1 MTSSLCFVD
10 GPGFTSRRN
19 RDVLLETACE
29 VSDPEGLITKFLAYE
44 SFRIKREQHAFDMV
58 GSLQDRLGVLFWYLT
73 DYVRDRQNAFVP
85 LSARQVEILN
95 GPAPLA
101 GASAAVTVALYNF
114 VARELPTHLDLRDP
128 AVLREALYW
137 WCVEKAPR
145 CRFETRLVT
154 DDQVAALRVEEQWIG
169 EAYPFNAFMTQF
181 FNRHQELHALE
192 MTSKRDR
199 AAFVHYLILHAFTQ
213 PHLMRLLPTDV
224 LRRALR
230 GTREDTNL
238 FDRVIA
244 KLAMGADATADGGRQ
259 LRAAATDLIRH
270 TGWRLD
276 GTRLEEIGTGP
287 HCNRGISAAEEVDGL
302 EPGVGLIGP
311 IRKASG
317 LGQATRLSYHV
328 LGQLQATQRLT
339 VLDFDLDNPAPV
351 IPDLAGIAPLRT
363 PRAINVIHL
372 NAESIPLVFAYAQRK
387 IVAASYNIGYFFW
400 ELNEIPKC
408 HKLALELLD
417 EIWVSSD
424 YNREIYSRFT
434 DKPVVNVG
442 MAVEPLP
449 KLERPDR
456 GSLGLDPESVVFLA
470 TFDSFSF
477 IERKNPL
484 GVLYAFKA
492 AFPLGTEQV
501 QLVLKTQNR
510 GRVFDPYQLALWK
523 RIDQAA
529 RADRRIVVINQTLD
543 YADLLGLKSAC
554 DCYVSLHRSEGW
566 GFGMI
571 EAMQL
576 GLPVIATA
584 YSGNMEFCSDAT
596 AYLVDYELIS
606 VREEEYIFVERGSH
620 WAQPRIA
627 TAAAHMRG
635 VLLDPAAAKAKG
647 TAAARFVRDSF
658 SIEAIAKRY
667 GARLADL
674 SAFAPTRGARERF

>member
-1 MTSSLCFVD
+1 MTSSSCFVD
-10 GPGFTSRRN
+10 D
-19 RDVLLETACE
+19 RDHPPRGNPDALLETVCE
-29 VSDPEGLITKFLAYE
+29 ISDPEGLITKFVAYE
-44 SFRIKREQHAFDMV
+44 SFRIKREQHVFDMV
-58 GSLQDRLGVLFWYLT
+58 GGLQDRLNVLFWYLG
-73 DYVRDRQNAFVP
+73 DYVRDRQNAFAVP
-85 LSARQVEILN
+85 LSARQVGFLN
-95 GPAPLA
+95 RPAPIA
-101 GASAAVTVALYNF
+101 GASAAVTVALHNF

-154 DDQVAALRVEEQWIG
+154 DEQVAALRVEEQWIG

-192 MTSKRDR
+192 MASSRDR

-213 PHLMRLLPTDV
+213 PHLLRLLPTDV

-238 FDRVIA
+238 FDRVIG
-244 KLAMGADATADGGRQ
+244 KLAVGADATADSGRH
-259 LRAAATDLIRH
+259 LREAATELIRH
-270 TGWRLD
+270 ARWRLD
-276 GTRLEEIGTGP
+276 GTFVEEIGRNTSDG
-287 HCNRGISAAEEVDGL
+287 RSAPSAGDSL
-302 EPGVGLIGP
+302 ESGVALIGP

-328 LGQLQATQRLT
+328 LRQLEAAETVT
-339 VLDFDLDNPAPV
+339 VLDFDLDNPAPL
-351 IPDLAGIAPLRT
+351 ISDPTRIDPLRV
-363 PRAINVIHL
+363 PRAINLIHL
-372 NAESIPLVFAYAQRK
+372 NAESIPLVFASEQRK
-387 IVAASYNIGYFFW
+387 FVEASYNIGYFFW

-408 HKLALELLD
+408 HKLALELID

-449 KLERPDR
+449 KIERPAR
-456 GSLGLDPESVVFLA
+456 ESLGLDPESVVFLA

-484 GVLYAFKA
+484 GILDAFKT
-492 AFPLGTEQV
+492 AFPLGTENV

-510 GRVFDPYQLALWK
+510 GRVFDPYQLTLWK
-523 RIDQAA
+523 RIDQAV

-543 YADLLGLKSAC
+543 YPDLLGLKSAC

-584 YSGNMEFCSDAT
+584 YSGNMEFCSDET
-596 AYLVDYELIS
+596 AYLVDYDLIS

-627 TAAAHMRG
+627 TAADHMRG
-635 VLLDPAAAKAKG
+635 VLLDPAATKAKG
-647 TAAARFVRDSF
+647 NAAALFVRERFGID
-658 SIEAIAKRY
+658 AIAKRY

-674 SAFAPTRGARERF
+674 KRLAPIRAVRESA